1 MRLMNDGPRFAATV
15 RKARLLAGCAMGA
28 WLALAACAHA
38 QVAPTPEDTD
48 QPVYLE
54 ADLVTR
60 NDETKVA
67 TAKGSVEA
75 RQAGRTLRAEEV
87 VYNEATGVITA
98 KGDVQ
103 IINPDGTAEFA
114 DEVVLDDEM
123 RAGVATAFS
132 ARLTQN
138 IKIAAATA
146 VKRNENVNEL
156 NKAIYTPCPVC
167 AKDPDPT
174 WSIEADRVTQDKKN
188 KIVRYEN
195 ARIRVKGVPFLYL
208 PVFWHA
214 DPQAEARSGFLPPK
228 LGASDRRGVSY
239 EQPYYWRISPY
250 QDLVI
255 SPQIN
260 GDVNPFL
267 NLRYRK
273 RFYSGIVDA
282 RFGYTHDSDFDGNGD
297 RFGEKTSRSY
307 VLARGAFQVDENWR
321 WGFTAERTSDD
332 LLFDKYEV
340 GGVYETRGPFVA
352 DDRRLISQVYAIRQ
366 DQQSYFSAAAF
377 TVQGLRPED
386 NDRTFPIAAPLVEA
400 RWEPT
405 GAIAGGRLRVRGSG
419 AVLLRDQSPFNQAA
433 RLPGLD
439 SARATTEAD
448 WRSTF
453 TSAAGVRLSPF
464 VQARADVY
472 RIDDAEPIGG
482 EDRTTAR
489 ALGVAGVDLSWPF
502 YRRFGDID
510 VVLEPV
516 AQVALSPNAKQIII
530 GRDAAGEPI
539 YLNED
544 SIAFD
549 FDDTNLFQA
558 NKFPGFDLYE
568 DGLRLNV
575 GGRAFVDWGDGRH
588 LYALVG
594 RSLRAQRNNDF
605 PARTGLQPPGSDWVV
620 AVEGQPIPGLTMFTR
635 ARLDGDTLD
644 VRRAEAGANYY
655 STRFSGY
662 FRYLTDNL
670 DISGAKRE
678 NLDIGGEFFVTKNWG
693 VVAYGSRDLEGK
705 AWIVRDI
712 GVAYRDDCTR
722 LDVIYRREDTILGR
736 LGPNDSVLIR
746 LTLAT
751 LGGPIYAN

>member
-1 MRLMNDGPRFAATV
+1 MDDGPRFAATA
-15 RKARLLAGCAMGA
+15 RKARLLAGCALGA
-28 WLALAACAHA
+28 WLALAVCAHA
-38 QVAPTPEDTD
+38 QVTPEPGDED

-54 ADLVTR
+54 ADLITR
-60 NDETKVA
+60 DDDAGIT
-67 TAKGSVEA
+67 TARGSIEA

-87 VYNEATGVITA
+87 VYDENTGVITA
-98 KGDVQ
+98 KGNVE
-103 IINPDGTAEFA
+103 IVNPDGTAEFA
-114 DEVVLDDEM
+114 DEVVLDDEL

-132 ARLTQN
+132 ARLSQN

-156 NKAIYTPCPVC
+156 NKAVYTPCPVC
-167 AKDPDPT
+167 AKDPNPT

-195 ARIRVKGVPFLYL
+195 ARIRVKGVPFIYL

-214 DPQAEARSGFLPPK
+214 DPQADAKSGFLPPK
-228 LGASDRRGVSY
+228 FGASDRRGVSY
-239 EQPYYWRISPY
+239 EQPYYWRISPS
-250 QDLVI
+250 QDLTV

-282 RFGYTHDSDFDGNGD
+282 RLGYTYDRDFDGAGD

-307 VLARGAFQVDENWR
+307 ILARGAFQATENWR

-332 LLFDKYEV
+332 LLFDKYDI

-352 DDRRLISQVYAIRQ
+352 DDRRLISQIYAVRQ

-377 TVQGLRPED
+377 SIQGLRPED

-400 RWEPT
+400 RWEPK
-405 GAIAGGRLRVRGSG
+405 GSVAGGRLRLRGSG
-419 AVLLRDQSPFNQAA
+419 AVLLRDQSPITPLL
-433 RLPGLD
+433 RLPGVD

-448 WRSTF
+448 WRSTY
-453 TSAAGVRLSPF
+453 TSAAGVRFSPF
-464 VQARADVY
+464 LQTRTDIY
-472 RIDDAEPIGG
+472 RINDTAPQGG
-482 EDRTTAR
+482 NDRTIGR
-489 ALGVAGVDLSWPF
+489 ALGVAGADISWPLF
-502 YRRFGDID
+502 RQLGSTT

-516 AQVALSPNAKQIII
+516 AQLAISPNAKQIVV

-544 SIAFD
+544 SLAFD
-549 FDDTNLFQA
+549 FDDTNLFAA

-588 LYALVG
+588 AYVLVG
-594 RSLRAQRNNDF
+594 RSVRAQRNNDF
-605 PARTGLQPPGSDWVV
+605 PARTGLQPPGSDWIV
-620 AVEGQPIPGLTMFTR
+620 AADAQPLPGLSVFTR

-644 VRRAEAGANYY
+644 IRRAEAGANYY
-655 STRFSGY
+655 SSRFSGY
-662 FRYLTDNL
+662 FRYLTDNA
-670 DISGAKRE
+670 DISGTKRE
-678 NLDIGGEFFVTKNWG
+678 NLDLGGELFVTKNWG
-693 VVAYGSRDLEGK
+693 VVAYGSRDLQGK

-722 LDVIYRREDTILGR
+722 VDVIYRREDTILGR

>member
-1 MRLMNDGPRFAATV
+1 MDDGPRFAATA
-15 RKARLLAGCAMGA
+15 RRARLLAGCAMGA
-28 WLALAACAHA
+28 WLAAAVCAHA
-38 QVAPTPEDTD
+38 QVAPAPGDED

-54 ADLVTR
+54 ADVITR
-60 NDETKVA
+60 DDDAGIT
-67 TAKGSVEA
+67 TAKGSIEA
-75 RQAGRTLRAEEV
+75 RQAGRTLRANEV
-87 VYNEATGVITA
+87 VYDENTGVITA
-98 KGDVQ
+98 KGQVQ
-103 IINPDGTAEFA
+103 IVNPDGTAEFA

-123 RAGVATAFS
+123 RAGVASAFS
-132 ARLTQN
+132 ARLGQN
-138 IKIAAATA
+138 IKLSAATA

-167 AKDPDPT
+167 AKDPNPT

-195 ARIRVKGVPFLYL
+195 ARIRVKGVPFIYL

-214 DPQAEARSGFLPPK
+214 DPQADAKSGFLPPK
-228 LGASDRRGVSY
+228 FGVSDRRGVSY
-239 EQPYYWRISPY
+239 EQPYYWRISPS
-250 QDLVI
+250 QDLTV

-260 GDVNPFL
+260 GDVNPFV

-273 RFYSGIVDA
+273 RFYSGMVDA
-282 RFGYTHDSDFDGNGD
+282 RLGYTHDRDFDGAGD

-307 VLARGAFQVDENWR
+307 ILARGAFQATETWR

-332 LLFDKYEV
+332 LLFDKYDV

-377 TVQGLRPED
+377 SIQGLRPED

-400 RWEPT
+400 RWEPKT
-405 GAIAGGRLRVRGSG
+405 AVAGGRLRQRGSG
-419 AVLLRDQSPFNQAA
+419 AVLLRDQSPITPLL

-448 WRSTF
+448 WRSTY
-453 TSAAGVRLSPF
+453 TSAAGLRVSPF
-464 VQARADVY
+464 LQARADVY
-472 RIDDAEPIGG
+472 RIDDAEPMGG
-482 EDRTTAR
+482 EDRTTGR
-489 ALGVAGVDLSWPF
+489 ALAVAGADISWPF
-502 YRRFGDID
+502 YRRFGSTN

-516 AQVALSPNAKQIII
+516 AQLAVSPNAKQIIV
-530 GRDAAGEPI
+530 GRDATGEPI

-544 SIAFD
+544 SLAFD
-549 FDDTNLFQA
+549 FDDTNLFAA

-588 LYALVG
+588 AYVLVG

-605 PARTGLQPPGSDWVV
+605 PGRTGLQPPGSDWIV
-620 AVEGQPIPGLTMFTR
+620 AADAQPLPGLSVFTR

-644 VRRAEAGANYY
+644 IRRAEAGANY
-655 STRFSGY
+655 SNTRFSGY

-670 DISGAKRE
+670 DISGEKRE
-678 NLDIGGEFFVTKNWG
+678 NLDLGGELFVTKNWG
-693 VVAYGSRDLEGK
+693 VVAYGSRDLHGK

-722 LDVIYRREDTILGR
+722 VDVIYRREDTILGR